1 MRGVD
6 RPGVAAEP
14 RPRRP
19 DPKKITLMSNL
30 RHLLPLVALLAC
42 ATATSANAQQGSCGG
57 PIAQMR
63 RLVESD
69 VATGNL
75 NAPVGQ
81 RFSADLD
88 RASAACSA
96 GHGGEA
102 MHLLGAAKARYGYH

>member
-1 MRGVD
+1 
-6 RPGVAAEP
+6 
-14 RPRRP
+14 
-19 DPKKITLMSNL
+19 MSNL
-30 RHLLPLVALLAC
+30 RHFFLLAALLASV
-42 ATATSANAQQGSCGG
+42 AATSADAQQGGCGG

-63 RLVESD
+63 HLVESD

-96 GHGGEA
+96 GRGGEA
-102 MHLLGAAKARYGYH
+102 IHLLGAAKARYGYH